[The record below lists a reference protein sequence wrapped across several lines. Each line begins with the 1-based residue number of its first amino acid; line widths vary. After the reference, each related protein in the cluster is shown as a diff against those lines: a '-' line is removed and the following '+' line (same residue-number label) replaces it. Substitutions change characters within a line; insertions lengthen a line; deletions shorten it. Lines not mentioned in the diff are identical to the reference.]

1 LAVLAGALAVL
12 AGLAGIDFFFTGAA
26 VFFLA
31 GAALLAVAGGALR
44 AAFLAAGLD
53 LVGIGGA

>member
-1 LAVLAGALAVL
+1 
-12 AGLAGIDFFFTGAA
+12 
-26 VFFLA
+26 
-31 GAALLAVAGGALR
+31 LLAVAGGALR